1 MKNNLIISFE
11 NGVTVSI
18 EDEDVDVDAR
28 MTPDKTAISVSQLV
42 GLTKLFNNICKTSK
56 YNESNISD
64 LENDLNFKLGPKSKE
79 LLLNVGSLKIGDFEI
94 KNSSGIVDLT
104 NEWKSTV
111 AKDDEKD
118 RFIVIEADGP
128 DYTLIDDQDMIFVY
142 DGKEKKTES
151 YDEDV
156 ITHIA
161 KHFMSKIVGDEYDY

>member
-1 MKNNLIISFE
+1 MNNNLIISFE
-11 NGVTVSI
+11 NGVTISI
-18 EDEDVDVDAR
+18 EDADAK
-28 MTPDKTAISVSQLV
+28 MTPDKTTISVSQLV

-56 YNESNISD
+56 YNESDISD

-161 KHFMSKIVGDEYDY
+161 KHFMSKIVGKEYDY